1 MKFHNEGKKQHE
13 DQLESY
19 LLYTKPKTLIR
30 PSELPDTNRVILINL
45 STAITLPDTN
55 RVIAVDK
62 LMSDGLVSIS
72 KMKHFAAEILKR
84 KVHLIQLY
92 VKDFDH
98 EGHET
103 LLTDDDA
110 VVYALKEA
118 LKHHGSD
125 GNQSFSVFIKTP
137 KWPEFIQL
145 VYVGCDTA
153 GAQSENCEMV
163 GT

>member
-30 PSELPDTNRVILINL
+30 PSE
-45 STAITLPDTN
+45 LPDTN

>member
-30 PSELPDTNRVILINL
+30 PSE
-45 STAITLPDTN
+45 LPDTN

-125 GNQSFSVFIKTP
+125 GNLSFSVFIKTP